1 MSCVIPNR
9 TPGRRRMEPTLSCPS
24 QICHDSLSLSYCKQH
39 IQAYQDWLEQ
49 RFFAGD
55 NIIGLVSNRAEYM
68 DKLLTRLWQHF
79 NLCDYPE
86 LALVAVG
93 GYGRGELHPRSDID
107 LLITTTSPLC
117 QAQEQL
123 ISDFITF
130 LWDLRLEV
138 GHSVRTIAECLELG
152 QADITIATNLLE
164 SRCITGSDATFA
176 ALQDII
182 TPDSFWPSQDFF
194 QAKHEEQ
201 LARHQQFKGS
211 SYNLEPDLKSSP
223 GGLRDLQTILWI
235 TRRHFGSDSFL
246 ELTNHGFLTKGE
258 YHELEDCQNFLWR
271 VRFAL
276 HLGLKRCDNRLLFD
290 RQMTVAEALGYTGEF
305 NQAVEQMMKQ
315 FYQTLRRVTELN
327 EMLLQLFNQAIL
339 GHVAMDVRNIT
350 PDFQLRG
357 NLIDTTKV
365 ELFTERP
372 SAIIELFYHI
382 ADNPHITG
390 IYAGTIRE
398 LRDARRKLT
407 CWLEDIPE
415 CREQFMLLLKH
426 ENVSNLALTLMH
438 KHGVF
443 AAYIPQWSRILGQM
457 QFDLFHTYTVDEHTH
472 RLVKIIDSYKRDA
485 TKETHPLCYELFPRL
500 PKPELLLIAAIFH
513 DIGKGQ
519 KGNHS
524 EIGAIDVR
532 AFCKKHGISK
542 PDRKLVARL
551 VKYHL
556 LMSVTAQR
564 RDIHDPD
571 VITEFA
577 RTIGDQQHLNYLYCL
592 TVADICATNDSL
604 WNNWK
609 GSLLREL
616 YFLTQQAL
624 RRGLEN
630 QLDARYLRKEHKDT
644 AMALL
649 ASAGCE
655 AEPVNTLWATFRDEY
670 FLRND
675 PSQIYWHTLG
685 ILNHENKDEPLVLIN
700 QNSNRGGNE
709 VFIYAK
715 DSPNLFASTVAELG
729 NKNLNI
735 QDAKIMSSR
744 NGYVLDSFII
754 LNQSNEH
761 LPADRVHVLQNALV
775 KVLKSGELNK
785 RRKTRIPR
793 QMQQFSVTTKVSFIA
808 TKKKRTF
815 VEIITLDHPGL
826 LARISRIFSQAK
838 IVLHNAK
845 ISTIG
850 ERAEDF
856 FIISGANNQPLSP
869 EQQAELRQKLVE
881 ELENT

>member
-1 MSCVIPNR
+1 MD
-9 TPGRRRMEPTLSCPS
+9 PTQYVPALLLDEELTLN
-24 QICHDSLSLSYCKQH
+24 HCKSHMQEF
-39 IQAYQDWLEQ
+39 QAWLEQ
-49 RFFAGD
+49 RFFDGD
-55 NIIGLVSNRAEYM
+55 DIIALVSCRAEYM
-68 DKLLTRLWQHF
+68 DQLLNRLWQKFGLAKHS
-79 NLCDYPE
+79 E

-93 GYGRGELHPRSDID
+93 GYGRGELHPKSDID
-107 LLITTTSPLC
+107 LLITTTLPLTTE
-117 QAQEQL
+117 QEQA
-123 ISDFITF
+123 ISIFITM

-138 GHSVRTIAECLELG
+138 GHSVRTVDGCLEQGLS
-152 QADITIATNLLE
+152 DITIATNLLE
-164 SRCITGSDATFA
+164 SRLITGSEDTYAQ
-176 ALQDII
+176 LQDII
-182 TPDSFWPSQDFF
+182 DPKIFWPSQDFF

-201 LARHQQFKGS
+201 LARHHQFKGS

-235 TRRHFGSDSFL
+235 TRRHFGSNSFL

-290 RQMTVAEALGYTGEF
+290 RQTTVAEALGYRGEG
-305 NQAVEQMMKQ
+305 NQAVETMMKQ
-315 FYQTLRRVTELN
+315 FYQTIRRVTELN

-339 GHVAMDVRNIT
+339 GHVGMDVRNIT
-350 PDFQLRG
+350 ADFQLRG
-357 NLIDTTKV
+357 SLIDTTSTD
-365 ELFTERP
+365 LFTRRP

-382 ADNPHITG
+382 ADNEQITG

-407 CWLEDIPE
+407 TWLEDIPE
-415 CREQFMLLLKH
+415 CREQLMQLFKH
-426 ENVSNLALTLMH
+426 PNACGLAITLMH
-438 KHGVF
+438 KHGVI

-457 QFDLFHTYTVDEHTH
+457 QFDLFHNYTVDEHTH
-472 RLVKIIDSYKRDA
+472 RLVKIINSYKWDK
-485 TKETHPLCYELFPRL
+485 TKETHPLCCEIYPRL
-500 PKPELLLIAAIFH
+500 EKPELLIIAAIFH

-524 EIGAIDVR
+524 EIGAIDAR
-532 AFCKKHGISK
+532 AFCKKHGINK
-542 PDRKLVARL
+542 ADRKMVSRL

-564 RDIHDPD
+564 RDIHDPEI
-571 VITEFA
+571 ITEFA
-577 RTIGDQQHLNYLYCL
+577 RTIGDQEHLNYLYCL

-630 QLDARYLRKEHKDT
+630 PLDAKFRIRNNKDT
-644 AMALL
+644 ALAFLENSRFSAEQIQALW
-649 ASAGCE
+649 
-655 AEPVNTLWATFRDEY
+655 TTFRSEY

-675 PSQIYWHTLG
+675 PNQICWHTTG
-685 ILNHENKDEPLVLIN
+685 ILNHEDSTQPLVLIS
-700 QNSNRGGNE
+700 QNSTRGGNE

-715 DSPNLFASTVAELG
+715 DNKHLFASAVSTLG

-735 QDAKIMSSR
+735 HDAKITSSR
-744 NGYVLDSFII
+744 NGYVLDSFVI
-754 LNQSNEH
+754 LDQTGDT
-761 LPADRVHVLQNALV
+761 LAPDRVYALQAALET
-775 KVLKSGELNK
+775 VLKTGNAPVL
-785 RRKTRIPR
+785 RKQRIPR
-793 QMQQFSVTTKVSFIA
+793 QIKQFSVKTKVTFLA

-815 VEIITLDHPGL
+815 VEIITLDTPGL
-826 LARISRIFSQAK
+826 LARISAILSSEN

-856 FIISGANNQPLSP
+856 FIISGNNNQPLSP
-869 EQQAELRQKLVE
+869 EQQAELRHNLIT
-881 ELENT
+881 ELADN

>member
-1 MSCVIPNR
+1 MD
-9 TPGRRRMEPTLSCPS
+9 PTQYAPALLLDEELTLR
-24 QICHDSLSLSYCKQH
+24 HCKSHMQEF
-39 IQAYQDWLEQ
+39 QAWLEQ
-49 RFFAGD
+49 RFFGGD
-55 NIIGLVSNRAEYM
+55 DIIALVSCRAEYM
-68 DKLLTRLWQHF
+68 DQLLNRLWQKF
-79 NLCDYPE
+79 GLAKQSE

-93 GYGRGELHPRSDID
+93 GYGRGELHPKSDID
-107 LLITTTSPLC
+107 LLITTTLPLTTE
-117 QAQEQL
+117 QEQA
-123 ISDFITF
+123 ISLFITM

-138 GHSVRTIAECLELG
+138 GHSVRTINECLEQGL
-152 QADITIATNLLE
+152 ADITIATNLLE
-164 SRCITGSDATFA
+164 SRLITGSEDTYAQ
-176 ALQDII
+176 LQDII
-182 TPDSFWPSQDFF
+182 DPETFWPSQDFF

-201 LARHQQFKGS
+201 LARHHQFKGS

-235 TRRHFGSDSFL
+235 TRRHFGSNSFF

-290 RQMTVAEALGYTGEF
+290 RQTTVAEALGYRGEG
-305 NQAVEQMMKQ
+305 NQAVETMMKQ
-315 FYQTLRRVTELN
+315 FYQTIRRVTELN

-339 GHVAMDVRNIT
+339 GHVGMDVRNIT
-350 PDFQLRG
+350 ADFQLRG
-357 NLIDTTKV
+357 SLIDTTSTD
-365 ELFTERP
+365 LFTRRP

-382 ADNPHITG
+382 ADNEHITG
-390 IYAGTIRE
+390 IYASTIRE

-407 CWLEDIPE
+407 TWLEDIPE
-415 CREQFMLLLKH
+415 CREQLMQLFKH
-426 ENVSNLALTLMH
+426 PNACGLAITLMH
-438 KHGVF
+438 KHGVI

-457 QFDLFHTYTVDEHTH
+457 QFDLFHNYTVDEHTH
-472 RLVKIIDSYKRDA
+472 RLVKIINSYKWDK
-485 TKETHPLCYELFPRL
+485 TKETHPLCCEIFPRL
-500 PKPELLLIAAIFH
+500 EKPELLIIAAIFH

-524 EIGAIDVR
+524 EIGAIDAR
-532 AFCKKHGISK
+532 AFCKKHGINK
-542 PDRKLVARL
+542 ADRKMVSRL

-564 RDIHDPD
+564 RDIHDPEI
-571 VITEFA
+571 ITEFA
-577 RTIGDQQHLNYLYCL
+577 RTIGDQEHLNYLYCL

-630 QLDARYLRKEHKDT
+630 PLDAKFRIRNNKDT
-644 AMALL
+644 ALAFLENSRFSTEQIQALW
-649 ASAGCE
+649 
-655 AEPVNTLWATFRDEY
+655 TTFRSEY

-675 PSQIYWHTLG
+675 PSQICWHTTG
-685 ILNHENKDEPLVLIN
+685 ILNHEDPTQPLVLIS
-700 QNSNRGGNE
+700 QNSTRGGNE

-715 DSPNLFASTVAELG
+715 DNKHLFASAVSTLG

-735 QDAKIMSSR
+735 HDAKITSSR
-744 NGYVLDSFII
+744 NGYVLDSFVI
-754 LNQSNEH
+754 LDQTGDT
-761 LPADRVHVLQNALV
+761 LATDRVYALQAALET
-775 KVLKSGELNK
+775 VLKTGKAPVL
-785 RRKTRIPR
+785 RKQRIPR
-793 QMQQFSVTTKVSFIA
+793 QIKQFSVKTKVTFLA

-815 VEIITLDHPGL
+815 VEIITLDTPGL
-826 LARISRIFSQAK
+826 LARISAILSSEN
-838 IVLHNAK
+838 IMLHNAK

-856 FIISGANNQPLSP
+856 FIISGNNNQPLSP
-869 EQQAELRQKLVE
+869 EQQAELRHNLITA
-881 ELENT
+881 LADN

>member
-1 MSCVIPNR
+1 MDPTQYVPALLSD
-9 TPGRRRMEPTLSCPS
+9 EELTLS
-24 QICHDSLSLSYCKQH
+24 HCKSHMQEF
-39 IQAYQDWLEQ
+39 QRWLEQ
-49 RFFAGD
+49 RFFEGD
-55 NIIGLVSNRAEYM
+55 DIIALVSCRAEYM
-68 DKLLTRLWQHF
+68 DQLLNRLWQKFGLSAHSK
-79 NLCDYPE
+79 

-93 GYGRGELHPRSDID
+93 GYGRGELHPKSDID
-107 LLITTTSPLC
+107 LLITTPSTLTTE
-117 QAQEQL
+117 QEQA
-123 ISDFITF
+123 ISLFITM

-138 GHSVRTIAECLELG
+138 GHSVRTIEECLEQGL
-152 QADITIATNLLE
+152 ADITIATNLLE
-164 SRCITGSDATFA
+164 SRLITGSETTYSQ
-176 ALQDII
+176 LQDII
-182 TPDSFWPSQDFF
+182 DPETFWPSQDFF

-201 LARHQQFKGS
+201 LARHHQFKGS

-235 TRRHFGSDSFL
+235 TRRHFGSNSFL

-271 VRFAL
+271 LRFAL

-290 RQMTVAEALGYTGEF
+290 RQTTVAEALGYSGEG
-305 NQAVEQMMKQ
+305 NQAVETMMKQ
-315 FYQTLRRVTELN
+315 FYQTVRRVTELN

-339 GHVAMDVRNIT
+339 GHVGMDVRNIT
-350 PDFQLRG
+350 ADFRLRG
-357 NLIDTTKV
+357 SLIDTTSTD
-365 ELFTERP
+365 LFTRRP

-382 ADNPHITG
+382 ADNEHITG

-407 CWLEDIPE
+407 TWLEDIPE
-415 CREQFMLLLKH
+415 CREQLMLLLKH
-426 ENVSNLALTLMH
+426 PNASGSALTLMH
-438 KHGVF
+438 KHGVI

-457 QFDLFHTYTVDEHTH
+457 QFDLFHNYTVDEHTH
-472 RLVKIIDSYKRDA
+472 RLVKIIHSYRREE
-485 TKETHPLCYELFPRL
+485 TKETHPLCCEIYPRL
-500 PKPELLLIAAIFH
+500 EKPELLLIAAIFH

-532 AFCKKHGISK
+532 AFCKKHGINK
-542 PDRKLVARL
+542 ADRKLVARL

-571 VITEFA
+571 IITEFA
-577 RTIGDQQHLNYLYCL
+577 RTIGDQEHLNYLYCL

-630 QLDARYLRKEHKDT
+630 PLDAKFRIKNNKDT
-644 AMALL
+644 ALAFLESSRFSHEQIQALW
-649 ASAGCE
+649 S
-655 AEPVNTLWATFRDEY
+655 TFRSEY

-675 PSQIYWHTLG
+675 PNQIYWHTTG
-685 ILNHENKDEPLVLIN
+685 ILNHEDPTQPLVLIS
-700 QNSNRGGNE
+700 QNSTRGGNE

-715 DSPNLFASTVAELG
+715 DNKHLFASAVSALG
-729 NKNLNI
+729 NKCLNI
-735 QDAKIMSSR
+735 HDAKITSSR
-744 NGYVLDSFII
+744 NGYVLDSFVI
-754 LNQSNEH
+754 LDQTGET
-761 LPADRVHVLQNALV
+761 LAPDRVYALQTALET
-775 KVLKSGELNK
+775 VLKAGKAPVL
-785 RRKTRIPR
+785 RKQRIPR
-793 QMQQFSVTTKVSFIA
+793 QIKQFSVKTKVTFLA

-815 VEIITLDHPGL
+815 VEIITLDTPGL
-826 LARISRIFSQAK
+826 LARISAILSSEN

-856 FIISGANNQPLSP
+856 FIISGNNNQPLSP
-869 EQQAELRQKLVE
+869 EQQAELRHNLIT
-881 ELENT
+881 ELADN

>member
-1 MSCVIPNR
+1 MD
-9 TPGRRRMEPTLSCPS
+9 PTQYVPALLLDEELTLN
-24 QICHDSLSLSYCKQH
+24 HCKSHMQEF
-39 IQAYQDWLEQ
+39 QAWLEQ
-49 RFFAGD
+49 RFFDGD
-55 NIIGLVSNRAEYM
+55 DIIALVSCRAEYM
-68 DKLLTRLWQHF
+68 DQLLNRLWQKFGLAKHS
-79 NLCDYPE
+79 E

-93 GYGRGELHPRSDID
+93 GYGRGELHPKSDID
-107 LLITTTSPLC
+107 LLITTTLPLTTE
-117 QAQEQL
+117 QEQA
-123 ISDFITF
+123 ISIFITM

-138 GHSVRTIAECLELG
+138 GHSVRTVDGCLEQGLS
-152 QADITIATNLLE
+152 DITIATNLLE
-164 SRCITGSDATFA
+164 SRLITGSEDTYAQ
-176 ALQDII
+176 LQDII
-182 TPDSFWPSQDFF
+182 DPEFFWPSQDFF

-201 LARHQQFKGS
+201 LARHHQFKGS

-235 TRRHFGSDSFL
+235 TRRHFGSNSFL

-290 RQMTVAEALGYTGEF
+290 RQTTVAEALGYRGEG
-305 NQAVEQMMKQ
+305 NQAVETMMKQ
-315 FYQTLRRVTELN
+315 FYQTIRRVTELN

-339 GHVAMDVRNIT
+339 GHVGMDVRNIT
-350 PDFQLRG
+350 ADFRLRG
-357 NLIDTTKV
+357 SLIDTTSTD
-365 ELFTERP
+365 LFTRRP

-382 ADNPHITG
+382 ADNEQITG
-390 IYAGTIRE
+390 IYAGSIRE

-407 CWLEDIPE
+407 TWLEDIPE
-415 CREQFMLLLKH
+415 CREQLMQLFKH
-426 ENVSNLALTLMH
+426 PNACGLAITLMH
-438 KHGVF
+438 KHGVI

-457 QFDLFHTYTVDEHTH
+457 QFDLFHNYTVDEHTH
-472 RLVKIIDSYKRDA
+472 RLVKIINSYKWDK
-485 TKETHPLCYELFPRL
+485 TKETHPLCCEIYPRL
-500 PKPELLLIAAIFH
+500 EKPELLIIAAIFH

-524 EIGAIDVR
+524 EIGAIDAR
-532 AFCKKHGISK
+532 AFCKKHGINK
-542 PDRKLVARL
+542 ADRKMVSRL

-564 RDIHDPD
+564 RDIHDPEI
-571 VITEFA
+571 ITEFA
-577 RTIGDQQHLNYLYCL
+577 RTIGDQEHLNYLYCL

-630 QLDARYLRKEHKDT
+630 PLDAKFRIRNNKDT
-644 AMALL
+644 ALAFLENSRFSTEQIQALW
-649 ASAGCE
+649 
-655 AEPVNTLWATFRDEY
+655 TTFRSEY

-675 PSQIYWHTLG
+675 PNQICWHTTG
-685 ILNHENKDEPLVLIN
+685 ILNHEDPTQPLVLIS
-700 QNSNRGGNE
+700 QNSTRGGNE

-715 DSPNLFASTVAELG
+715 DNKHLFASAVSTLG

-735 QDAKIMSSR
+735 HDAKITSSR
-744 NGYVLDSFII
+744 NGYVLDSFVI
-754 LNQSNEH
+754 LDQTGDT
-761 LPADRVHVLQNALV
+761 LAPDRVYALQAALET
-775 KVLKSGELNK
+775 VLKTGNAPVL
-785 RRKTRIPR
+785 RKQRIPR
-793 QMQQFSVTTKVSFIA
+793 QIKQFSVKTKVTFLA

-815 VEIITLDHPGL
+815 VEIITLDTPGL
-826 LARISRIFSQAK
+826 LARISAILSSEN

-856 FIISGANNQPLSP
+856 FIISGNNNQPLSP
-869 EQQAELRQKLVE
+869 EQQAELRHNLIT
-881 ELENT
+881 ELADN